1 MGFWQGLNEGITE
14 VMAQRERKRELEAR
28 RQEVL
33 EEREYRSREAEAE
46 RAARRE
52 DFMLQLQES
61 RRDNLLTVFAK
72 REQEK
77 AEAAA
82 LRGKA
87 QALFDRLGEVDDPRV
102 AALAEDPRTAAELED
117 KIREIEKARAENDL
131 DLPPLQ
137 GQVLL
142 DLLVVQNPETGSVGA
157 VDITLDDLL
166 EMDMSNRSAYEQ
178 TALALATPQPR
189 VDATISPEAYR
200 TPDPKRLEEGR
211 EFFNQE
217 ILRLANERLAAL
229 EANAV
234 DADGNKMPVPEA
246 DEIRSMLSGFATE
259 GSAERFALMDMFGP
273 QAFANLATTD
283 NRYIQ
288 NLEQDPQLSRYSTQY
303 KLQVIIS
310 DPEATDEEKAR
321 AQELLNRLGAG

>member
-1 MGFWQGLNEGITE
+1 MGFWQGLNEGISE
-14 VMAQRERKRELEAR
+14 VMAQKERKRELEAR
-28 RQEVL
+28 RQEAL
-33 EEREYRSREAEAE
+33 EEREFRTREAAAE
-46 RAARRE
+46 RAARRQ

-61 RRDNLLTVFAK
+61 RRDNLLTVFAQ

-87 QALFDRLGEVDDPRV
+87 QSFFDRLGDVDDPRV

-117 KIREIEKARAENDL
+117 KLREIEKARAENDL

-137 GQVLL
+137 GEILL
-142 DLLVVQNPETGSVGA
+142 DLLVVQNPDTGRVGA
-157 VDITLDDLL
+157 VDLTLDDLL
-166 EMDMSNRSAYEQ
+166 EMDMSDRSAYEQ

-189 VDATISPEAYR
+189 VDATLSAEAYR
-200 TPDPKRLEEGR
+200 RVDPKRLEEGR
-211 EFFNQE
+211 DFFNQE
-217 ILRLANERLAAL
+217 VLRLANERLAAL
-229 EANAV
+229 ETNAV

-246 DEIRSMLSGFATE
+246 DEIRAMLEGFSTE
-259 GSAERFALMDMFGP
+259 GSAERFALMDMFGS
-273 QAFANLATTD
+273 QAFANLAATD
-283 NRYIQ
+283 NPYIQ

-303 KLQVIIS
+303 QLQVIVN
-310 DPEATDEEKAR
+310 DPEASEEDRAR